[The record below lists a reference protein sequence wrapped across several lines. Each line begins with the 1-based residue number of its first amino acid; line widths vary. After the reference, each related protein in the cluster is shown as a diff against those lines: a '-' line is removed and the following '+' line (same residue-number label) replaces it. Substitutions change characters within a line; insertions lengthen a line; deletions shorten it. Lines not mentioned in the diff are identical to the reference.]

1 MARGTFSVG
10 LGCVLGVLAVS
21 CGRIG
26 YDPLDLEPDS
36 AGGGSR
42 ADGGGGA
49 DAPID
54 VTVAPGSDG
63 AIEASFEAGDASA
76 AGDASDAS
84 DRSDGDDVV
93 DGASLAEAGAD
104 AGVDAAPDAPP
115 EAGYPYPS
123 CAAGRVWSFVF
134 DSDPTQ
140 LSWSGDGG
148 PEWVIRGGGAFPV
161 SELDG
166 GVWTS
171 AMGTT
176 LDTRPLDPFPSR
188 ALVDVRMRSLA
199 VSPGQH
205 GAVVWIN
212 LNEGAPQFSAL
223 FAALGLDPD
232 GGQTLSVWAKPGG
245 VETALATFPGL
256 AEALVDVHLD
266 ADPVAGTVGV
276 WIDGASM
283 GTYSLPQTGAPN
295 GDEFATILSWGG
307 TSAFQS
313 VEIQDCVP

>member
-1 MARGTFSVG
+1 MVRETSSVG
-10 LGCVLGVLAVS
+10 LATCVLGALAVS

-26 YDPLDLEPDS
+26 YDPLGLAPDS
-36 AGGGSR
+36 AGGGSS
-42 ADGGGGA
+42 ADGSGGA
-49 DAPID
+49 DAAID
-54 VTVAPGSDG
+54 ATVVPASDG
-63 AIEASFEAGDASA
+63 AIEAAFDAGDASTV
-76 AGDASDAS
+76 SDAS
-84 DRSDGDDVV
+84 EG
-93 DGASLAEAGAD
+93 GGGSLAEAGPD
-104 AGVDAAPDAPP
+104 AGGDAAPDAMP

-123 CAAGRVWSFVF
+123 CAAARVWSFVF

-232 GGQTLSVWAKPGG
+232 GGQTLSVWGKPGG

-256 AEALVDVHLD
+256 AEAMVDVHLD

-276 WIDGASM
+276 WIDGVSK
-283 GTYSLPQTGAPN
+283 GTYSLPQSGAPN
-295 GDEFATILSWGG
+295 GDEFATMLSWGG

-313 VEIQDCVP
+313 VEVQDCVP